1 MNKHELYVEIMK
13 LAPYEE
19 ATEDYRGS
27 LSDALQTWE
36 EMGRPQMSCCWCSRL
51 VNREQFEV
59 LGLRLPP
66 EEVFCGDVHRYMVLF
81 PLIISCMIP
90 MKGKS
95 SDVFKP
101 EYLIPQ
107 LILEWVIKNKKFGI
121 LNMLFTFYKLCFR
134 WVIL

>member
-1 MNKHELYVEIMK
+1 
-13 LAPYEE
+13 
-19 ATEDYRGS
+19 
-27 LSDALQTWE
+27 
-36 EMGRPQMSCCWCSRL
+36 
-51 VNREQFEV
+51 
-59 LGLRLPP
+59 
-66 EEVFCGDVHRYMVLF
+66 
-81 PLIISCMIP
+81 